1 MIFSMKSLTN
11 SAEVL
16 TDDAYYVSAAAV
28 ADKIIDRMQRGL
40 DPLLMRRPMLAFI
53 PADSGFGACFH
64 RKPD

>member
-1 MIFSMKSLTN
+1 MKLITKRTR
-11 SAEVL
+11 VL

-40 DPLLMRRPMLAFI
+40 DPLLMRRSMLAFV
-53 PADSGFGACFH
+53 PANTGSGACLR

>member
-1 MIFSMKSLTN
+1 MKRITRN
-11 SAEVL
+11 EKVL

-40 DPLLMRRPMLAFI
+40 DPLLIRRPMLAFV
-53 PADSGFGACFH
+53 PADAGFGACLQ

>member
-1 MIFSMKSLTN
+1 MKLITKRTR
-11 SAEVL
+11 VL

-40 DPLLMRRPMLAFI
+40 DPLLMRRSMLAFV
-53 PADSGFGACFH
+53 PVNTGLHACLQ